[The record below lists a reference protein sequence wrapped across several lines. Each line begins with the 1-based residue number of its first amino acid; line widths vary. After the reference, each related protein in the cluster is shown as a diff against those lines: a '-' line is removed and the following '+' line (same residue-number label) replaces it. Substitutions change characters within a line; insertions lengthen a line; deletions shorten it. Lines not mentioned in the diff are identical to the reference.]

1 VLREILAVAKKD
13 LKQAKRDPRFIAPSL
28 IVPFVLALVYTI
40 MWAQVGG
47 GESFVCGLVVED
59 QSSQADEMVGI
70 LENMVST
77 TNFPWFRMT
86 RYDSDSASQ
95 LFRSGSLIAYIL
107 IPEGFGANV
116 TSGVKATIVIYIAN
130 LNDDIVK
137 NYVHRIE
144 AGVLLYNQLAVYPD
158 FDQSDARVALE
169 ETLNHTETPSN
180 TAYMFAVGI
189 ILSMIVCSVAGQA
202 MATAADFETQ
212 AIYDTM
218 NSPASRMSIL
228 IGHTIAALPRSL
240 VVMIITIPIL
250 LLGTGTLPVGNVF
263 VLGLILLL
271 TLLALVPVGELIGIR
286 TKQREQAILFSVLFA
301 VFGFLAGGGLA
312 PIGLM
317 PAELRVLAML
327 LPTTHSI
334 GMWTRVFFLDT
345 MSGLLPGF
353 VALLSVWIVLS
364 MVAAQLMKR
373 EVERS

>member
-1 VLREILAVAKKD
+1 MLREIIAVARKD

-59 QSSQADEMVGI
+59 QSSQADEMADI

-77 TNFPWFRMT
+77 TNFTWFKMT
-86 RYDSDSASQ
+86 RYDSESASG
-95 LFRSGSLIAYIL
+95 LFQSGDLIAYIL
-107 IPEGFGANV
+107 IPEGFGVNV
-116 TSGVKATIVIYIAN
+116 TTGLKATITIYIAN

-144 AGVLLYNQLAVYPD
+144 AGVLLHNQRALYPD
-158 FDQSDARVALE
+158 FNQSDARIALE
-169 ETLNHTETPSN
+169 ETLNLQETPSN
-180 TAYMFAVGI
+180 VSYMYAVGI

-218 NSPASRMSIL
+218 NSPASRLAII
-228 IGHTIAALPRSL
+228 IGHTVAAIPRSL
-240 VVMIITIPIL
+240 VVLTITIPVL
-250 LLGTGTLPVGNVF
+250 LLGTETLPAGNIAM
-263 VLGLILLL
+263 LGLILLL
-271 TLLALVPVGELIGIR
+271 TILALVPIGELIGIR
-286 TKQREQAILFSVLFA
+286 TKQREQAILFSVLLA
-301 VFGFLAGGGLA
+301 VVGFIAGGGLA

-317 PAELRVLAML
+317 PAEMRAIVLL

-334 GMWTRVFFLDT
+334 SMWTRVFFQDT
-345 MSGLLPGF
+345 ILGLLPGVVF
-353 VALLSVWIVLS
+353 LLAVWILLSLLT
-364 MVAAQLMKR
+364 AQLLKR
-373 EVERS
+373 EVEHA

>member
-1 VLREILAVAKKD
+1 MLREILAVARKD

-28 IVPFVLALVYTI
+28 IVPFILALVYTI
-40 MWAQVGG
+40 MWTQVGG

-59 QSSQADEMVGI
+59 QSSQADEMADI

-77 TNFPWFRMT
+77 TNFTWFKMT
-86 RYDSDSASQ
+86 RYDSESASQ
-95 LFRSGSLIAYIL
+95 LFQRGDLIAYIL

-116 TSGVKATIVIYIAN
+116 TSGLKSTLTIYIAN
-130 LNDDIVK
+130 LNDDVVK

-144 AGVLLYNQLAVYPD
+144 AGILLYNQRAAYPD
-158 FDQSDARVALE
+158 FNQSDARIALE
-169 ETLNHTETPSN
+169 ETLNLQVTPSN
-180 TAYMFAVGI
+180 VSYMYAVGI

-218 NSPASRMSIL
+218 NSPASRLAIV
-228 IGHTIAALPRSL
+228 IGHTAAAIPRSI
-240 VVMIITIPIL
+240 VVLTITIPAL
-250 LLGTGTLPVGNVF
+250 LLGTGTLPAGNLA

-271 TLLALVPVGELIGIR
+271 TILALVPVGELIGIR

-301 VFGFLAGGGLA
+301 VVGFLAGGGLA

-317 PAELRVLAML
+317 PAEMRAIVLL

-334 GMWTRVFFLDT
+334 AMWTRVFFQDT
-345 MSGLLPGF
+345 MLGLLSGVVF
-353 VALLSVWIVLS
+353 LLAVWIVLS
-364 MVAAQLMKR
+364 LLAAQLMKR
-373 EVERS
+373 EVEHA

>member
-1 VLREILAVAKKD
+1 MLREIIAVVKKD

-28 IVPFVLALVYTI
+28 IVPFILALVYTI

-59 QSSQADEMVGI
+59 QSSQADEMAEI

-77 TNFPWFRMT
+77 TNFTWFKMT
-86 RYDSDSASQ
+86 RYDSESASQ
-95 LFRSGSLIAYIL
+95 MFQSGSLIAYIL

-116 TSGVKATIVIYIAN
+116 TSGVKAIIVIYIAN
-130 LNDDIVK
+130 ANDDIVK

-144 AGVLLYNQLAVYPD
+144 AGVLLYNQLAIYPD
-158 FDQSDARVALE
+158 FDQSDARVALG

-180 TAYMFAVGI
+180 MAYMYAVGI
-189 ILSMIVCSVAGQA
+189 ILSMIVCSVASQA

-218 NSPASRMSIL
+218 NSPASRVSI
-228 IGHTIAALPRSL
+228 IVGHTIAAIPRSL
-240 VVMIITIPIL
+240 AVMIITIPVL

-263 VLGLILLL
+263 ILGLILLL
-271 TLLALVPVGELIGIR
+271 TLLALVPIGDLIGIR

-317 PAELRVLAML
+317 PAELRAIVML

-334 GMWTRVFFLDT
+334 SMWTRVFFLDT
-345 MSGLLPGF
+345 TSGLLLGT
-353 VALLSVWIVLS
+353 VALVSVWIVMS
-364 MVAAQLMKR
+364 IITAQLMNR

>member
-1 VLREILAVAKKD
+1 MLREIIAVARKD
-13 LKQAKRDPRFIAPSL
+13 LKQAKRDPRFMAPSL
-28 IVPFVLALVYTI
+28 IVPLILALVYTI

-59 QSSQADEMVGI
+59 QSSQADEMAEI

-77 TNFPWFRMT
+77 TNFTWFKIT
-86 RYDSDSASQ
+86 RYDSESASQ
-95 LFRSGSLIAYIL
+95 LFQSGSLIAYIL

-116 TSGVKATIVIYIAN
+116 SSGVKSTIVIYIAN

-169 ETLNHTETPSN
+169 ETLNLIETPSN
-180 TAYMFAVGI
+180 IAYMYAVGI
-189 ILSMIVCSVAGQA
+189 MLSMIVCSVASQA

-218 NSPASRMSIL
+218 NSPASRLSIV
-228 IGHTIAALPRSL
+228 IGHTIAAIPRSL
-240 VVMIITIPIL
+240 AVMIITIPVL
-250 LLGTGTLPVGNVF
+250 LLATGTLPVGNVF
-263 VLGLILLL
+263 VLSLILLL
-271 TLLALVPVGELIGIR
+271 TLLALVPIGELIGIR

-317 PAELRVLAML
+317 PVELRAIALL
-327 LPTTHSI
+327 LPTTHSL

-345 MSGLLPGF
+345 ISGLLPGI
-353 VALLSVWIVLS
+353 ATLLTVWIVLS
-364 MVAAQLMKR
+364 IVAAQLMKR

>member
-1 VLREILAVAKKD
+1 MLREIIAVARKD

-59 QSSQADEMVGI
+59 QSSQADEMADI

-77 TNFPWFRMT
+77 TNFTWFKMT
-86 RYDSDSASQ
+86 RYDSESASG
-95 LFRSGSLIAYIL
+95 LFQSGDLIAYIL
-107 IPEGFGANV
+107 IPEGFGVNV
-116 TSGVKATIVIYIAN
+116 TTGLKATITIYIAN

-144 AGVLLYNQLAVYPD
+144 AGVLLHNQRALYPD
-158 FDQSDARVALE
+158 FNQSDARIALE
-169 ETLNHTETPSN
+169 ETLNLQETPSN
-180 TAYMFAVGI
+180 VSYMYAVGI

-218 NSPASRMSIL
+218 NSPASRLAII
-228 IGHTIAALPRSL
+228 IGHTVAAIPRSL
-240 VVMIITIPIL
+240 VVLTITIPVL
-250 LLGTGTLPVGNVF
+250 LLGTETLPAGNIAM
-263 VLGLILLL
+263 LGLILLL
-271 TLLALVPVGELIGIR
+271 TILALVPIGELIGIR
-286 TKQREQAILFSVLFA
+286 TKQREQAILFSVLLA
-301 VFGFLAGGGLA
+301 VVGFIAGGGLA

-317 PAELRVLAML
+317 PAEMRAIVLL

-334 GMWTRVFFLDT
+334 SMWTRVFFQDT
-345 MSGLLPGF
+345 ILGLLPG
-353 VALLSVWIVLS
+353 VAFLLAVWILLSLLT
-364 MVAAQLMKR
+364 AQLLKR
-373 EVERS
+373 EVEHA

>member
-1 VLREILAVAKKD
+1 MLREIIAVVRKD

-28 IVPFVLALVYTI
+28 IVPFILALVYSI

-59 QSSQADEMVGI
+59 QSSQADEMAEI

-77 TNFPWFRMT
+77 TNFTWFKMT
-86 RYDSDSASQ
+86 RYDSESAAQ
-95 LFRSGSLIAYIL
+95 LFQSGSLIAYIV

-130 LNDDIVK
+130 VNDDIVK

-144 AGVLLYNQLAVYPD
+144 AGVLLYNQQAMYPE
-158 FDQSDARVALE
+158 FNQSDARVALD
-169 ETLNHTETPSN
+169 ETLNHIETPSN
-180 TAYMFAVGI
+180 ISYMYAVSI
-189 ILSMIVCSVAGQA
+189 ILSMIVCSVASQA

-212 AIYDTM
+212 AIYDTI
-218 NSPASRMSIL
+218 NSPASRASII
-228 IGHTIAALPRSL
+228 IGHIIAAIPRSL
-240 VVMIITIPIL
+240 AVMMITIPIL

-263 VLGLILLL
+263 VLGLILFL
-271 TLLALVPVGELIGIR
+271 TLLALVPIGELIGIR

-301 VFGFLAGGGLA
+301 VFGFLVGGGLA

-317 PAELRVLAML
+317 PAELRAIAML

-345 MSGLLPGF
+345 TSGLLLGTA
-353 VALLSVWIVLS
+353 VLLSVWIVMS
-364 MVAAQLMKR
+364 VVTTQLMKR